1 LRLFLLEVGML
12 ISTLELFIAV
22 YIQGHPIIRAHGIGA
37 VLVES
42 EFAMLNHRVLGFTS
56 GVAEN
61 FVSAL

>member
-1 LRLFLLEVGML
+1 ML

-22 YIQGHPIIRAHGIGA
+22 YIQGHPIIKAHDIGA

-42 EFAMLNHRVLGFTS
+42 EFRNAESSCLRIQLGR
-56 GVAEN
+56 VAEN